1 MTSADLLS
9 EGQPVTLVEMLKAR
23 EQRVVRQQRLL
34 ALYRQPLVSFTL
46 VAPGPVKNSPAWR
59 DVAEVACKTV
69 QALCLRYDWRIEG
82 IAECTANSGP
92 EWMIAVCAPSLRLKE
107 MLVELERTH
116 PLGRLWDLDVIN
128 KTGTAISR
136 RELALPGRR
145 CLICEKDAHLCA
157 RARTHSLEMLL
168 DEVARRIESYERY
181 KDD

>member
-1 MTSADLLS
+1 MVRADRLS
-9 EGQPVTLVEMLKAR
+9 EGQPITLAEMLQAR

-59 DVAEVACKTV
+59 DVAEAACKAV
-69 QALCLRYDWRIEG
+69 LALCQRYDWNIEG

-107 MLVELERTH
+107 VLVELERTH

-128 KTGTAISR
+128 ETGTAISR
-136 RELALPGRR
+136 RELDLPGRR
-145 CLICEKDAHLCA
+145 CLICENDAHLCA

-168 DEVARRIESYERY
+168 DEVARRIESYERNN
-181 KDD
+181 DD